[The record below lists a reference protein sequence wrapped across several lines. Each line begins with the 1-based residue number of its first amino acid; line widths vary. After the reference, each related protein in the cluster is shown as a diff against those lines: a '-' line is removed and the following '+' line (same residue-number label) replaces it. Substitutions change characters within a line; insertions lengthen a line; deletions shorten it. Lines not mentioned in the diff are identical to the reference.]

1 MTRLL
6 LIMLVGVL
14 SSCNVIA
21 PIAAVIEPEDTTA
34 RAYRLPNRPCVIF
47 VEDRVGAIGMNL
59 PGVRSRV
66 GKQATAYLLGN
77 EIHSRMIEPD
87 DALRVAQA
95 SDRASE
101 MLSLS
106 EIARRCRADLMVNV
120 QVRAWALVGQDGV
133 PRPTATAVVRVL
145 DMNKRQQVFPDPNG
159 DGREGFVVAQ
169 LAITDPNKVQSRQD
183 ARRVNLELADE
194 LGLQVAR
201 LFDEYITNPL
211 GQNLR

>member
-1 MTRLL
+1 MTRFLL
-6 LIMLVGVL
+6 LMLFGL
-14 SSCNVIA
+14 FTGCNIVA
-21 PIAAVIEPEDTTA
+21 PIAAVIEPENTTA
-34 RAYRLPNRPCVIF
+34 RAYRLPTRPCVIF
-47 VEDRVGAIGMNL
+47 VEDRGGAIGMNL
-59 PGVRSRV
+59 PGIRSRI

-77 EIHSRMIEPD
+77 EIHPQMIEPD
-87 DALRVAQA
+87 NALRIAAA

-120 QVRAWALVGQDGV
+120 QVRAWTLVGQDGV
-133 PRPTATAVVRVL
+133 PRPTATAIVRVL
-145 DMNKRQQVFPDPNG
+145 DMTKREQVFPDPSG

-169 LAITDPNKVQSRQD
+169 LPITDPNKVQSRQD

-201 LFDEYITNPL
+201 LFDEYITKPL
-211 GQNLR
+211 GRNLR

>member
-1 MTRLL
+1 MTRFLL
-6 LIMLVGVL
+6 FMLVGFL
-14 SSCNVIA
+14 TGCNVIA

-34 RAYRLPNRPCVIF
+34 RAYRLPSRPCVIF

-59 PGVRSRV
+59 PGVRSRI

-95 SDRASE
+95 SDRASQ

-120 QVRAWALVGQDGV
+120 QVQAWALVGQDGV

-145 DMNKRQQVFPDPNG
+145 DMSKRKQVFPDPSG

-194 LGLQVAR
+194 LGLQIAR

>member
-1 MTRLL
+1 
-6 LIMLVGVL
+6 
-14 SSCNVIA
+14 
-21 PIAAVIEPEDTTA
+21 
-34 RAYRLPNRPCVIF
+34 
-47 VEDRVGAIGMNL
+47 
-59 PGVRSRV
+59 
-66 GKQATAYLLGN
+66 
-77 EIHSRMIEPD
+77 
-87 DALRVAQA
+87 
-95 SDRASE
+95 
-101 MLSLS
+101 
-106 EIARRCRADLMVNV
+106 MVNV

-145 DMNKRQQVFPDPNG
+145 DMSKRKQVFPDPSG

-194 LGLQVAR
+194 LGLQIAR